1 MDRPF
6 HRVSFVVKDQ
16 NDGVLFIPQHRA
28 KLLYGELRRAIP
40 RQHNHAPVRA
50 GGLRAK
56 RCGQEKIE
64 MARQE
69 VKEIGWI
76 LKWAAILG
84 FIGAIIGP
92 IIFIQDYIDWQ
103 IASPSYYLNFF
114 RELFNNP
121 QYKNGLTSFYLSA
134 ALGAIVGAF
143 APLVFL
149 FKK

>member
-1 MDRPF
+1 
-6 HRVSFVVKDQ
+6 
-16 NDGVLFIPQHRA
+16 
-28 KLLYGELRRAIP
+28 
-40 RQHNHAPVRA
+40 
-50 GGLRAK
+50 
-56 RCGQEKIE
+56 

-69 VKEIGWI
+69 AREVGWI
-76 LKWAAILG
+76 LKWAGILG
-84 FIGAIIGP
+84 FIGAVIGP

-114 RELFNNP
+114 RELFTNP
-121 QYKNGLTSFYLSA
+121 QYKNGLSSFYLSA

>member
-1 MDRPF
+1 
-6 HRVSFVVKDQ
+6 
-16 NDGVLFIPQHRA
+16 
-28 KLLYGELRRAIP
+28 
-40 RQHNHAPVRA
+40 
-50 GGLRAK
+50 
-56 RCGQEKIE
+56 

-69 VKEIGWI
+69 AKEIGWI

-92 IIFIQDYIDWQ
+92 IIFIQNHIHWQ

-114 RELFNNP
+114 RELFTNP
-121 QYKNGLTSFYLSA
+121 QYKTGLTEFYLSA
-134 ALGAIVGAF
+134 GLGAIIGAF